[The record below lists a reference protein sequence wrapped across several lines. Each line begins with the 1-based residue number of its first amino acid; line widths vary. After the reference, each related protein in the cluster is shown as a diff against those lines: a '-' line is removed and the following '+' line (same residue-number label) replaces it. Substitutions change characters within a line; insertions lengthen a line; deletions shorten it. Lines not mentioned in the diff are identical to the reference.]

1 MEMQGQNCYRRG
13 MQIYLKPLPQDFLNR
28 VRERG
33 LDDQLQPVRRYVS
46 TEGGEPCRDVM
57 RFARPG
63 EEVILASFC
72 PYTQAGP
79 YKEFGPVYV
88 LASPSEEEVQRNRLP
103 LPAGQV
109 ETFLGERFAL
119 RAYDHSESIID
130 GELANAADAEAIVA
144 RFLKRPEVAFV
155 QARFPTHGCFACR
168 IERAND

>member
-1 MEMQGQNCYRRG
+1 MQN
-13 MQIYLKPLPQDFLNR
+13 IYIKPLPQDFLTR

-33 LDDQLQPVRRYVS
+33 LDDQLQPVRRYIS
-46 TEGGEPCRDVM
+46 TEGGEPCRDVL
-57 RFARPG
+57 RRARPG

-88 LASPSEEEVQRNRLP
+88 LANPSNENVQRNVMP
-103 LPAGQV
+103 LPNGRL

-130 GELANAADAEAIVA
+130 GELAQADEAEAFIE
-144 RFLKRPEVAFV
+144 RFLQRPEVAFV
-155 QARFPTHGCFACR
+155 QARFPAHGCFACR
-168 IERAND
+168 FERDLA